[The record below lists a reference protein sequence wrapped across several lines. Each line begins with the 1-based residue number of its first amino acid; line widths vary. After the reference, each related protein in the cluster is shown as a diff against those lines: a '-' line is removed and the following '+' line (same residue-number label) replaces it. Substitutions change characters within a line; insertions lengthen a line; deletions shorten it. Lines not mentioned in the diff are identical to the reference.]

1 MEQNWLKTGKL
12 SSYDTEGI
20 VLIDELETH
29 LHIGLQKTILP
40 FLTGFFPNIQFIV
53 STHSPYILNSIEN
66 CVVYDLENRIRM
78 EDMSGYPAEGIV
90 EGYFGQE
97 SYSERLLKKVKRYEE
112 LAFLKDPTE
121 DERTERAKLLA
132 EMKRLSGDLAKE
144 AKNAFEEIEDKRKHH
159 DKI

>member
-1 MEQNWLKTGKL
+1 MADLILRMEQNWLKTGKL

-20 VLIDELETH
+20 VLID
-29 LHIGLQKTILP
+29 
-40 FLTGFFPNIQFIV
+40 
-53 STHSPYILNSIEN
+53 
-66 CVVYDLENRIRM
+66 
-78 EDMSGYPAEGIV
+78 
-90 EGYFGQE
+90 
-97 SYSERLLKKVKRYEE
+97 E